1 MIRQCLLAIV
11 DTLIITR
18 KCVHVLYNVMGMLTK
33 VGQCVSNSCHLF
45 VTGHNTRYT
54 TQKHQLLKLDHS
66 HGKGLSTHLL
76 CTHGMEL
83 RVEHIS
89 SQW

>member
-1 MIRQCLLAIV
+1 MAMEALAIV

-18 KCVHVLYNVMGMLTK
+18 KMCTCAVYCDGNAYYK
-33 VGQCVSNSCHLF
+33 VGQCVSNLSSLCYRSQHE
-45 VTGHNTRYT
+45 VHYT
-54 TQKHQLLKLDHS
+54 STNQKHHVAL
-66 HGKGLSTHLL
+66 GKGLSTHLL